1 MTSNSYSAYC
11 TILDDNF
18 LGMDSFGINTNVT
31 KSVFN
36 IPPHDWVRI
45 RLQVV
50 AYDNFEHSLL
60 LSIDLNSNYNTS

>member
-1 MTSNSYSAYC
+1 
-11 TILDDNF
+11 
-18 LGMDSFGINTNVT
+18 MDSFGINTNVT